1 MLTHIMNQIPRITVN
16 NFQQIWIEKLH
27 VLNLKKEKYWIETSF
42 KFHFEFVT
50 VKVSLTCNTHLN
62 WY

>member
-27 VLNLKKEKYWIETSF
+27 VLNFKKKEKYRYWIETSF

-50 VKVSLTCNTHLN
+50 VKVSNL
-62 WY
+62 